1 MDIVAPGI
9 GTMRLLFGALFCI
22 AAGTCA
28 AAEAYRWVD
37 ERGVVNYGEKPPE
50 ERPARP
56 VDTRPGGTI
65 ETGGRYDPRAAGEPR
80 QAQEPQSPQVVV
92 VPPPAPS
99 LPAVRG
105 MEFDTYI
112 RLQRGMTEG
121 ELLVRAGRPD
131 HETVDNLFD
140 YDRTLYYFPT
150 IGNPYTTVVRL
161 RSWTIVSLDRIKK
174 F

>member
-1 MDIVAPGI
+1 
-9 GTMRLLFGALFCI
+9 MRAWIMVLLAA
-22 AAGTCA
+22 AAGPCI

-50 ERPARP
+50 ERRATP
-56 VDTRPGGTI
+56 VDTRPIGTI
-65 ETGGRYDPRAAGEPR
+65 ETGGQYDPRPAAGPRR
-80 QAQEPQSPQVVV
+80 QAEPQPPQVVI
-92 VPPPAPS
+92 VPPPAPA
-99 LPAVRG
+99 LPSVRG

-150 IGNPYTTVVRL
+150 VANPFTTVVRL
-161 RSWTIVSLDRIKK
+161 RSGTIFSIDRIKR

>member
-1 MDIVAPGI
+1 MRFLI
-9 GTMRLLFGALFCI
+9 GSLI
-22 AAGTCA
+22 AFASAACL

-37 ERGVVNYGEKPPE
+37 EKGVVNYGEKPPQ
-50 ERPARP
+50 ERRATP

-65 ETGGRYDPRAAGEPR
+65 ETSGQYDPRPVAGPR
-80 QAQEPQSPQVVV
+80 QQAQEPPQVVIL
-92 VPPPAPS
+92 PPPAPALAS
-99 LPAVRG
+99 VRG

-112 RLQRGMTEG
+112 RLQRGMSEG

-131 HETVDNLFD
+131 HETVDNLVD

-150 IGNPYTTVVRL
+150 VANPYTTVVRL
-161 RSWTIVSLDRIKK
+161 RSGRIASLERVKR